1 MPSPKKTRG
10 RKPELGDAIVLAT
23 SLHKGQVDKV
33 GEPYILHPLAVM
45 LKGKCEKERIV
56 GVLHDVLEDCL
67 ITKEDLRKL
76 DYPEEIL
83 EALDLLTKR
92 PEEEKNYSAFID
104 RIIDSGNRLA
114 ISVKINDLGNN
125 LDPDRFPRRPTEK
138 DFKRRDKYL
147 IAIVRL
153 NK

>member
-76 DYPEEIL
+76 DYSEEIL

-104 RIIDSGNRLA
+104 SGNRLA
-114 ISVKINDLGNN
+114 ISVKINDIRNN
-125 LDPDRFPRRPTEK
+125 LDPDRFARKPTERN
-138 DFKRRDKYL
+138 FKRRDKYL
-147 IAIVRL
+147 IAIIRL

>member
-1 MPSPKKTRG
+1 MPSLKKTKSA
-10 RKPELGDAIVLAT
+10 KPELEDAIALAT
-23 SLHKGQVDKV
+23 KLHKGQVDKR

-45 LKGKCEKERIV
+45 LKGKNEKERIV
-56 GVLHDVLEDCL
+56 GILHDVLEDCP

-76 DYPEEIL
+76 DYSEEIL

-104 RIIDSGNRLA
+104 SGNRLA
-114 ISVKINDLGNN
+114 ISVKINDIRNN
-125 LDPDRFPRRPTEK
+125 LDPDRFARKPTERN
-138 DFKRRDKYL
+138 FKRRDKYL
-147 IAIVRL
+147 IAIIRL

>member
-10 RKPELGDAIVLAT
+10 GKPELEDAIVLAT
-23 SLHKGQVDKV
+23 RLHKGQVDKR
-33 GEPYILHPLAVM
+33 GKPYILHPLAVM
-45 LKGKCEKERIV
+45 LKGKNKKERIV
-56 GVLHDVLEDCL
+56 GVLHDTLEDCA
-67 ITKEDLRKL
+67 ITKENLRKIG
-76 DYPEEIL
+76 YSEEIL
-83 EALDLLTKR
+83 EALDILSKR
-92 PEEEKNYSAFID
+92 TEEEKDYSAFID

-114 ISVKINDLGNN
+114 ISVKINDLRNN